1 MTPAQLAKV
10 GAALCGPDY
19 WQSPLSRDLG
29 VSSRTLRRWVVGDFP
44 IPPGV
49 WGDCCELL
57 RTRRRSIVALL
68 REIKKPLIPDH
79 H

>member
-10 GAALCGPDY
+10 GAALYGPDY

-29 VSSRTLRRWVVGDFP
+29 VSSRTLRRWVVGDFA

-49 WGDCCELL
+49 WGDCC
-57 RTRRRSIVALL
+57 ALL
-68 REIKKPLIPDH
+68 RERRVEINKILGEA
-79 H
+79 